1 MSRLVRYTKTSESF
15 YLIIYIVMFKRMR
28 PSISKV
34 LVADFLNEN
43 IEHVLLEKATSL
55 LLKLFYI

>member
-28 PSISKV
+28 PSINKV

-43 IEHVLLEKATSL
+43 IEHVLLEKAT
-55 LLKLFYI
+55 I

>member
-15 YLIIYIVMFKRMR
+15 YLIIYYIVMFKRMR

-43 IEHVLLEKATSL
+43 IEHVLLEKATS
-55 LLKLFYI
+55 